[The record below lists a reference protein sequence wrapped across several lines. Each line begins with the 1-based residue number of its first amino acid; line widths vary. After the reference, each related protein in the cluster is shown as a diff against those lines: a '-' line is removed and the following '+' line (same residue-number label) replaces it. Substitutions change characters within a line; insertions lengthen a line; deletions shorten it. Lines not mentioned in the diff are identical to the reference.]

1 MAREAAARLAEGVAV
16 GPRAQLASLLE
27 SPGILVGMEFDPM
40 SGESPVVREAGVGD
54 AAAIAALQVRSWKAA
69 YRAIVPDAFLDDL
82 AEDAWLERWTEQLTG
97 VEREGIHQLVSTD
110 GRDGPPHAVAV
121 CGPAIEPTAELTA
134 QLYVLY
140 ADPSSWGRGHG
151 GALLRRVHE
160 LLAADA
166 HARAL
171 LWVAAANHRS
181 IGFYEHHG
189 WARDGETQREEVAG
203 VTFHEVRMVRSLTD
217 RPTQTMNGS
226 DTDA

>member
-1 MAREAAARLAEGVAV
+1 LFSVEIDL
-16 GPRAQLASLLE
+16 
-27 SPGILVGMEFDPM
+27 M
-40 SGESPVVREAGVGD
+40 SGEGPVVREAGAGD
-54 AAAIAALQVRSWKAA
+54 AAAIAALQVRSWQTA
-69 YRAIVPDAFLDDL
+69 YRGIVPDAFLDDL

-121 CGPAIEPTAELTA
+121 CGPAIEPTVELTA

-151 GALLRRVHE
+151 GGLLRRVHE
-160 LLAADA
+160 LLAADG

-189 WARDGETQREEVAG
+189 WAQDGGTQREEVAG
-203 VTFHEVRMVRSLTD
+203 ATFDEVRMVRSLIE
-217 RPTQTMNGS
+217 RPTETMNGS
-226 DTDA
+226 DADA